1 MTSPSCSNNFIFP
14 LGDDCK
20 LLATQIPHIRFN
32 HCYREANK
40 SVDMLA
46 KLGAVQDGCF
56 EIFAR
61 LPMDVVRTF
70 KSELDGLYLNR
81 VCLETLFLV

>member
-1 MTSPSCSNNFIFP
+1 
-14 LGDDCK
+14 
-20 LLATQIPHIRFN
+20 
-32 HCYREANK
+32 
-40 SVDMLA
+40 MLA

-70 KSELDGLYLNR
+70 KFELDGLYLNR
-81 VCLETLFLV
+81 ACLETLFLV

>member
-1 MTSPSCSNNFIFP
+1 
-14 LGDDCK
+14 
-20 LLATQIPHIRFN
+20 
-32 HCYREANK
+32 
-40 SVDMLA
+40 MLA

-61 LPMDVVRTF
+61 LPMYVVRTF